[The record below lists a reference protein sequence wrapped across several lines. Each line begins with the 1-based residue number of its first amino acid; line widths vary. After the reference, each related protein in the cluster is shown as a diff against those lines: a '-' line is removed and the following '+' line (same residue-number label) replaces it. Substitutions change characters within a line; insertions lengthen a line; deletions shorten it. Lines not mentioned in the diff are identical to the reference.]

1 VHSTHHASD
10 RYNHLPDTNYI
21 DEFNMERPPDT
32 EANSDPFAL
41 MRSADFDMGQ
51 FFDMAGSI
59 WGEDS
64 YNSYAGMSFGG
75 GGQF

>member
-1 VHSTHHASD
+1 M
-10 RYNHLPDTNYI
+10 
-21 DEFNMERPPDT
+21 DEFNVEMPPDT
-32 EANSDPFAL
+32 EANGEPFAL

>member
-1 VHSTHHASD
+1 
-10 RYNHLPDTNYI
+10 
-21 DEFNMERPPDT
+21 
-32 EANSDPFAL
+32 

-75 GGQF
+75 GAQT